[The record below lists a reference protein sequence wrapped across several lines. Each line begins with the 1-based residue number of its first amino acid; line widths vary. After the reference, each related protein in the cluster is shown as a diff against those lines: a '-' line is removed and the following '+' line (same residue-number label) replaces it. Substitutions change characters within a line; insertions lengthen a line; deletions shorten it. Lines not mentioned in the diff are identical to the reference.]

1 MQAHI
6 PHWFPRSPGGG
17 VGWGKSEGTDN
28 ENYTS
33 VTCDIEW
40 RKCDSLDDFQ
50 KIRLVPERYL
60 QREKNKVKGRNWTH
74 QVNWKQGNRDRS
86 VVHHWTH
93 NRDRSVVHHWTHNRD
108 SSVVHH
114 WTHNRDSSVVHHWTH
129 NTNRDSSVIH
139 HWTHNRTA
147 QWYITGLIT
156 DSSVCV
162 CVCVCVCACMLAC
175 VRACVRVC
183 VCVIFYWSGGSEFT

>member
-108 SSVVHH
+108 RSVVHH
-114 WTHNRDSSVVHHWTH
+114 WTHTGTGQWYITGLI
-129 NTNRDSSVIH
+129 TG
-139 HWTHNRTA
+139 TA

-156 DSSVCV
+156 GTAQWYITGLITLTGTAQWYIIGLITGQLSGTSLDS
-162 CVCVCVCACMLAC
+162 
-175 VRACVRVC
+175 
-183 VCVIFYWSGGSEFT
+183 